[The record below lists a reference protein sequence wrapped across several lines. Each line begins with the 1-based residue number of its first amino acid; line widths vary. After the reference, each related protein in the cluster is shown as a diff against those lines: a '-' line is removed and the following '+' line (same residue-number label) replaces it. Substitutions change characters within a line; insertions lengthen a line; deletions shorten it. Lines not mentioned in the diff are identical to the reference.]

1 MLRVV
6 FGNWK
11 QWFLIHELVSYTH
24 SIYIPNIYLTCIY
37 WRPEI
42 HTKHMIYQVLVVEY
56 YTCQW
61 HLLLQCPVLSSWKKT
76 ILLKVSAVDKGR
88 FRFTISWHI
97 IVSDFV
103 TALRRSI
110 SLLVMFGLLIK
121 VFIERQ
127 FCFTFA
133 RSMWFLVPTWR
144 RTSLLPPWAHAMSM
158 AQTVQWKKVS
168 PFFDA
173 QIKFHV
179 SW

>member
-1 MLRVV
+1 M
-6 FGNWK
+6 
-11 QWFLIHELVSYTH
+11 VSDSWAGAIMAYTH
-24 SIYIPNIYLTCIY
+24 SIYIPNIYHTCIY
-37 WRPEI
+37 WRQGPGWLNELG
-42 HTKHMIYQVLVVEY
+42 HTIFESVNICLKHFV
-56 YTCQW
+56 
-61 HLLLQCPVLSSWKKT
+61 
-76 ILLKVSAVDKGR
+76 KVSAVDKGR

-103 TALRRSI
+103 TAFRRSI

-144 RTSLLPPWAHAMSM
+144 RTSLLSPWAHAMSM
-158 AQTVQWKKVS
+158 AQTVEWKNVS

-179 SW
+179 S